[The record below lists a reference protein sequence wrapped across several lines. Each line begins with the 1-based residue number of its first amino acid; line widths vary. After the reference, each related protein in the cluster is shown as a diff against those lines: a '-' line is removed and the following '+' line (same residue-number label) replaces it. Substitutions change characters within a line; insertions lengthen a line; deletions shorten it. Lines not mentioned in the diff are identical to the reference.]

1 VIPIFFF
8 RNESDRIALSEWR
21 NALKK
26 RDEKLVFTNGVFDL
40 IHAGH
45 VGYLSEARNMG
56 DALII
61 GLNSDESVHRLKGP
75 NRPIQSEFD
84 RSLVLAA
91 LRSTDAVVIFD
102 EDTPFDLISHVIPD
116 ILLKGG
122 DWAIDTIVGREVVES
137 NGGQVLNLPFMD
149 GRSTTGIVERILERY
164 GSESTIEPS

>member
-1 VIPIFFF
+1 
-8 RNESDRIALSEWR
+8 
-21 NALKK
+21 
-26 RDEKLVFTNGVFDL
+26 
-40 IHAGH
+40 
-45 VGYLSEARNMG
+45 MG